1 MEVTLDDLQGRL
13 PPSLVAAINASQ
25 GTKAKP
31 RLQNTK
37 DRGAKEGGGGGEED
51 RDGAGAAWGAEAEDE
66 ARGCSRGEGGAVHM
80 FPMPQVHNAASA
92 VREQEEQVL
101 REEQGGGAG
110 GSAAAAGAAV
120 GSSSG
125 AAEGGGGSPAPGS
138 PRKPRVA
145 VVHDTLHVYRL
156 HLGMPVRAVACGA
169 LHTLVSL
176 EGGGVL
182 GWGDN
187 ASGQATGYP
196 GVPAARMGT
205 PVMID
210 AFSAVEVVCLSAGGC
225 TVGSSRNA
233 RHDRS
238 HTLLQIVT
246 YCNNL

>member
-37 DRGAKEGGGGGEED
+37 GTGVKEGGGGGEGD
-51 RDGAGAAWGAEAEDE
+51 PDGADAAWGGGAEDE
-66 ARGCSRGEGGAVHM
+66 ERGRSRGEGGAIHM
-80 FPMPQVHNAASA
+80 FPMPQVHNAASV
-92 VREQEEQVL
+92 VREREEQVL
-101 REEQGGGAG
+101 REELGGGAG
-110 GSAAAAGAAV
+110 GSAAAGA

-125 AAEGGGGSPAPGS
+125 AAEAGGGSPCPGS

-156 HLGMPVRAVACGA
+156 HMGVPVRAVACGA

-187 ASGQATGYP
+187 ASGQATGCP
-196 GVPAARMGT
+196 GVPAARVGT
-205 PVMID
+205 PVLIG
-210 AFSAVEVVCLSAGGC
+210 AFQAVEVVCLSAGGC
-225 TVGSSRNA
+225 VVGFP
-233 RHDRS
+233 RS
-238 HTLLQIVT
+238 VCHVS
-246 YCNNL
+246 